1 MQFRTS
7 VTSVPTIIKAVMW
20 VAAAM
25 IIIVVFHLGGTI
37 ALRVGQFAPLTG
49 AFIGGALTLGSVLY
63 PRGRREKAEPWIK
76 FEQVAWLLIG
86 LGVVMWGFGESF
98 WRYYIS
104 MGQTPFPSSA
114 DIGYST
120 FPLLV
125 FAGLLLQPSPGS
137 GSRRLLL
144 LMDSLI
150 SMGSMLA
157 LAWFLLLGTL
167 AQAPGEANLAKFLGL
182 YYPVA
187 DTALLSCVL
196 FLVLR
201 GQGRTYAATARR
213 AGLLVIGLGLCFFVF
228 SDFIFNVQNNAGTY
242 VEATWLDLGWPLG
255 LMTIGIGAY
264 LRRFLPV
271 TPLEVIEERIERADE
286 RIVFGFSRFV
296 PYILLSLLF
305 IALTFNVLS
314 KDSSQVAIR
323 PVLLFAT
330 IGVVALVVA
339 RQLLTLWENAHLA
352 ARQAE
357 ALEDLARANHR
368 IEEQANAI
376 SNHNAELERGIVHLK
391 AVQAQLANGNL
402 KARAELTGGALLP
415 LAGSLNLMAERL
427 MRLGQ
432 SSIYTQR
439 LMRSLAELSIAL
451 ERAAAGAPF
460 VVPPSCNEFMEINR
474 LLVALRINNKNV
486 MPVYSPVTGQ
496 PAAGHF
502 DASTQPLPPAQ
513 RSIPVPAL
521 RTVMGSTSS
530 SSRPFPASG
539 SLRPSPMSGPLQHS
553 PALQNTDPLP
563 PPLHSL
569 RNAITNE

>member
-1 MQFRTS
+1 MQSRI
-7 VTSVPTIIKAVMW
+7 SVPTIIKVVMW

-37 ALRVGQFAPLTG
+37 ALRVGQFSPLTG

-76 FEQVAWLLIG
+76 FEQIAWLLIG
-86 LGVVMWGFGESF
+86 LGVVLWGFGESF
-98 WRYYIS
+98 WRYYVS
-104 MGQTPFPSSA
+104 TGQAPFPSTA
-114 DIGYST
+114 DIGYSS

-157 LAWFLLLGTL
+157 LAWFLLLGSL

-187 DTALLSCVL
+187 DTALLSCVI
-196 FLVLR
+196 FLLLR
-201 GQGRTYAATARR
+201 GQGRTYVATARR

-255 LMTIGIGAY
+255 LMTIGIAAY

-271 TPLEVIEERIERADE
+271 TPLEVIEERMERANE
-286 RIVFGFSRFV
+286 RTVFGFSRFV

-314 KDSSQVAIR
+314 SDSGQVAIR

-357 ALEDLARANHR
+357 ALEDLARANHH
-368 IEEQANAI
+368 IEEQARQM
-376 SNHNAELERGIVHLK
+376 STHNAELERGIVHLK

-402 KARAELTGGALLP
+402 KARAELSSGALLP

-432 SSIYTQR
+432 TSLYTQR
-439 LMRSLAELSIAL
+439 LMRSLGELCMAL
-451 ERAAAGAPF
+451 ERAAAGGQF
-460 VVPPSCNEFMEINR
+460 VVPASCNEFLEINR
-474 LLVALRINNKNV
+474 LLVALRINNMNI
-486 MPVYSPVTGQ
+486 MPVFNPVTPS
-496 PAAGHF
+496 PAAERPG
-502 DASTQPLPPAQ
+502 AGTQPLPP
-513 RSIPVPAL
+513 RPTPPVHTPAL
-521 RTVMGSTSS
+521 RTVMGSTG
-530 SSRPFPASG
+530 SRPFPASG
-539 SLRPSPMSGPLQHS
+539 PLYPTHTSGLLQHT
-553 PALQNTDPLP
+553 PAPQNTDPLP
-563 PPLHSL
+563 PPLPSL
-569 RNAITNE
+569 RRTITNEQ

>member
-1 MQFRTS
+1 MQSRIG
-7 VTSVPTIIKAVMW
+7 VPTIIKVVMW

-25 IIIVVFHLGGTI
+25 IVIVVFHLGGTI
-37 ALRVGQFAPLTG
+37 ALRVGQFSPLTG

-76 FEQVAWLLIG
+76 FEQIAWLLIG
-86 LGVVMWGFGESF
+86 LGVVLWGFGESF

-104 MGQTPFPSSA
+104 IGQAPFPSTA
-114 DIGYST
+114 DIGYSS

-157 LAWFLLLGTL
+157 LAWYLLLGSL

-182 YYPVA
+182 YYPVS
-187 DTALLSCVL
+187 DTALLSCVI
-196 FLVLR
+196 FLLLR
-201 GQGRTYAATARR
+201 GQGRTYVATARR

-255 LMTIGIGAY
+255 LMTIGIAAY

-271 TPLEVIEERIERADE
+271 TPLEVIEERMERANE
-286 RIVFGFSRFV
+286 RTVFGFSRFV

-314 KDSSQVAIR
+314 SDSGQVAIR

-330 IGVVALVVA
+330 MGVVALVVA

-357 ALEDLARANHR
+357 ALDDLSHANLH
-368 IEEQANAI
+368 IEEQARQM
-376 SNHNAELERGIVHLK
+376 STHNAELERGIVHLK

-402 KARAELTGGALLP
+402 KARAELSGGALLP

-432 SSIYTQR
+432 TSIYMQR
-439 LMRSLAELSIAL
+439 LMRALTELSVAF
-451 ERAAAGAPF
+451 ERKAAGAPF
-460 VVPPSCNEFMEINR
+460 IVPESCNEFIEINR
-474 LLVALRINNKNV
+474 LLLSMHLKNNAPVSHVTHPLTQGQATQRPVPIQHPVSQSLVNNAPDIPRQV
-486 MPVYSPVTGQ
+486 PMPRQAET
-496 PAAGHF
+496 
-502 DASTQPLPPAQ
+502 PLPQTPLRA
-513 RSIPVPAL
+513 RLGI
-521 RTVMGSTSS
+521 RTV
-530 SSRPFPASG
+530 SG
-539 SLRPSPMSGPLQHS
+539 SRQLPSSGPLQMGT
-553 PALQNTDPLP
+553 LKDD
-563 PPLHSL
+563 
-569 RNAITNE
+569 E